1 MSYYSIISNNL
12 FYIKEDAGL
21 IKSFNDK
28 LLLVCD
34 YLYTNTNRQDI
45 SIFSL
50 SDIVSTYNFKD
61 NYRTNSQFKN
71 IFIEMVNK
79 KYITILSKDKDNKII
94 DVNNIKLNDIIRCK
108 FNLLEK
114 KDNKYIKF
122 IQLFDDE
129 KQKILNYKDADNKVD
144 NVKLLVYYCY
154 LKCRMYKR
162 SNEDGDMIEFG
173 GKTETCYPSF
183 KRIANDINITEN
195 AIKKYNDIL
204 IKLDLIRVGN
214 AGLYYFKSDSNKKL
228 YESNNVYTLLIDN
241 DEETAQ
247 NNLKESV
254 KLYKLEHK
262 EDRVFVNKKHYSI
275 NNRKINGYKGRIKYL
290 INNNKATTEQIQ
302 QYNEILK
309 NEKNINIVND
319 DNDDVEFD
327 DANVV
332 KSLGIPKDEFFNP
345 LNDWLEEMPEEEDD
359 YYNNNNNQND
369 DIDDY
374 DMF

>member
-114 KDNKYIKF
+114 KDDKYIKF

-290 INNNKATTEQIQ
+290 IEQNKATDEQVEK
-302 QYNEILK
+302 YNEILK

-345 LNDWLEEMPEEEDD
+345 LNDWLEEMPEEEDN

>member
-114 KDNKYIKF
+114 KDDKYIKF

-290 INNNKATTEQIQ
+290 IEQNKATDEQVEK
-302 QYNEILK
+302 YNEILK

>member
-1 MSYYSIISNNL
+1 MNYYSVISNNL
-12 FYIKEDAGL
+12 FYVEDNQGL
-21 IKSFNDK
+21 IKSFNNDK

-34 YLYTNTNRQDI
+34 YLYTNTNRQGI
-45 SIFSL
+45 SIFTIL
-50 SDIVSTYNFKD
+50 DIINTYNLIPKSGKD
-61 NYRTNSQFKN
+61 KTNEQFKN
-71 IFIEMVNK
+71 IIIEMVK
-79 KYITILSKDKDNKII
+79 RKYIIILSKDI

-114 KDNKYIKF
+114 KDDKYIKF

-173 GKTETCYPSF
+173 GKAETCYPSF

-204 IKLDLIRVGN
+204 VGLDLIRVGN

-290 INNNKATTEQIQ
+290 IEQNKATDEQVEK
-302 QYNEILK
+302 YNEILK

-332 KSLGIPKDEFFNP
+332 QHKYIKQLKELIE
-345 LNDWLEEMPEEEDD
+345 
-359 YYNNNNNQND
+359 
-369 DIDDY
+369 I
-374 DMF
+374 

>member
-71 IFIEMVNK
+71 IFIEMVK
-79 KYITILSKDKDNKII
+79 RKYIIILSKDI
-94 DVNNIKLNDIIRCK
+94 DIKLNDLIKCK

-114 KDNKYIKF
+114 KDDKYIKF

-290 INNNKATTEQIQ
+290 IEQNKATDEQVEK
-302 QYNEILK
+302 YNEILK

>member
-173 GKTETCYPSF
+173 GKAETCYPSF

>member
-12 FYIKEDAGL
+12 FYVEDNQGL
-21 IKSFNDK
+21 IKSFNNDK

-34 YLYTNTNRQDI
+34 YLYTNTNRQGI

-71 IFIEMVNK
+71 IIIEMVK
-79 KYITILSKDKDNKII
+79 RKYIIILSKDI
-94 DVNNIKLNDIIRCK
+94 DINNIKLNDLIKCK

-122 IQLFDDE
+122 IQLFDIE
-129 KQKILNYKDADNKVD
+129 KQKILNYKYKNNKVD

-154 LKCRMYKR
+154 LKSRMYKR
-162 SNEDGDMIEFG
+162 TDDNKINVYG
-173 GKTETCYPSF
+173 GKSETCYPTYQ
-183 KRIANDINITEN
+183 RIIQDINITEN
-195 AIKKYNDIL
+195 VIKKYNDIL
-204 IKLDLIRVGN
+204 IGLNLIRIGN
-214 AGLYYFKSDSNKKL
+214 AGLYYLKGDSNKKL
-228 YESNNVYTLLIDN
+228 HESNNIYTLLIDN
-241 DEETAQ
+241 NEETAQ

-262 EDRVFVNKKHYSI
+262 EDRVFINSRKYKN

-302 QYNEILK
+302 QYNKILE
-309 NEKNINIVND
+309 NEKHIITTNNDNIEDSNVN
-319 DNDDVEFD
+319 
-327 DANVV
+327 
-332 KSLGIPKDEFFNP
+332 
-345 LNDWLEEMPEEEDD
+345 
-359 YYNNNNNQND
+359 
-369 DIDDY
+369 
-374 DMF
+374 

>member
-12 FYIKEDAGL
+12 FYVEDNQGL
-21 IKSFNDK
+21 IKSFNNDK

-34 YLYTNTNRQDI
+34 YLYTNTNRQGI
-45 SIFSL
+45 SIFTIL
-50 SDIVSTYNFKD
+50 DIINTYNLIPKSGKD
-61 NYRTNSQFKN
+61 KTNEQFKN
-71 IFIEMVNK
+71 IIIEMVK
-79 KYITILSKDKDNKII
+79 RKYIIILSKDI
-94 DVNNIKLNDIIRCK
+94 DINNIKLNDLIKCK

-122 IQLFDDE
+122 IQLFDIE

-302 QYNEILK
+302 QYNKILK

-345 LNDWLEEMPEEEDD
+345 LNDWLEEMPEEEDN

>member
-79 KYITILSKDKDNKII
+79 KYITILSKDKDNKDI
-94 DVNNIKLNDIIRCK
+94 DINNIKLNDLIKCK

-122 IQLFDDE
+122 IQLFDIE
-129 KQKILNYKDADNKVD
+129 KQKILNYKYKNNKVD
-144 NVKLLVYYCY
+144 SVKLLVYYCY
-154 LKCRMYKR
+154 LKSRMYKR
-162 SNEDGDMIEFG
+162 TDDNKINVYG
-173 GKTETCYPSF
+173 GKSETCYPTYQ
-183 KRIANDINITEN
+183 RIIQDINITEN
-195 AIKKYNDIL
+195 VIKKYNDIL
-204 IKLDLIRVGN
+204 IGLNLIRIGN
-214 AGLYYFKSDSNKKL
+214 AGLYYLKGDSNKKL
-228 YESNNVYTLLIDN
+228 HESNNVYTLLIDN
-241 DEETAQ
+241 NEETAN
-247 NNLKESV
+247 NNLKESI
-254 KLYKLEHK
+254 KLYKLEYK
-262 EDRVFVNKKHYSI
+262 ENRIFINSRKYKN

-302 QYNEILK
+302 QYNKILE
-309 NEKNINIVND
+309 NEKHIITTNNDNIEDSNVN
-319 DNDDVEFD
+319 
-327 DANVV
+327 
-332 KSLGIPKDEFFNP
+332 
-345 LNDWLEEMPEEEDD
+345 
-359 YYNNNNNQND
+359 
-369 DIDDY
+369 
-374 DMF
+374 